1 MRQIRDAGARKH
13 HTRTT
18 AKSKDEPRGNQ
29 QVDVRSQGTA
39 CRRRDGHHRTNDE
52 EAVPAAGV
60 GKRTNEELSQR
71 HADHKRREGQLH
83 QRRCGVE
90 VGGDS
95 RKRREVHVDGKGA
108 TCRQQRECR

>member
-1 MRQIRDAGARKH
+1 MIENARAALRPCAKSETQARKH

-52 EAVPAAGV
+52 EAVPATGV
-60 GKRTNEELSQR
+60 GKRTNEKLSQR
-71 HADHKRREGQLH
+71 HADHKR
-83 QRRCGVE
+83 
-90 VGGDS
+90 
-95 RKRREVHVDGKGA
+95 
-108 TCRQQRECR
+108 